1 MRYVSQDHAHTTKA
15 KEERTSER
23 NMNVT
28 LRRAILVCALALVLA
43 AMAAGAASAQTPIT
57 VSEHTNK
64 ETFTATGHVYCQ
76 GDKLYELTV
85 TYNELMGYTAAGLDE
100 DGNLLPPVHFH
111 TVFIG
116 KWVAVPIDGTGPT
129 YYGHAREGETW
140 NAKSFE
146 EFVGTFTRIL
156 KTTARG
162 TDGSKVNFHWL
173 IRYSTNAEGEVT
185 VDIEKLMPDASC
197 IPSDV

>member
-1 MRYVSQDHAHTTKA
+1 MRRVVLVLGV
-15 KEERTSER
+15 
-23 NMNVT
+23 VT
-28 LRRAILVCALALVLA
+28 ALALAV
-43 AMAAGAASAQTPIT
+43 AGIALAQTPIT

-85 TYNELMGYTAAGLDE
+85 TYNELMGFTAAGVDE

-116 KWVAVPIDGTGPT
+116 KFVAVPIDGTGPT
-129 YYGHAREGETW
+129 YYAHAREGETW

-156 KTTARG
+156 KVTARG
-162 TDGSKVNFHWL
+162 TDGSKINFHWL

-185 VDIEKLMPDASC
+185 VDFEKLMPDASC
-197 IPSDV
+197 ISSDE

>member
-1 MRYVSQDHAHTTKA
+1 MRRV
-15 KEERTSER
+15 
-23 NMNVT
+23 V
-28 LRRAILVCALALVLA
+28 LVLGVVAALALAV
-43 AMAAGAASAQTPIT
+43 AGIALAQTPIT

-85 TYNELMGYTAAGLDE
+85 TYNEIVGFTAAGGE

-116 KWVAVPIDGTGPT
+116 KFVAVPIDGTGPT

-156 KTTARG
+156 KITVRG

-173 IRYSTNAEGEVT
+173 IRYSTNAEGEVI
-185 VDIEKLMPDASC
+185 VDIEKWMPDASC

>member
-1 MRYVSQDHAHTTKA
+1 
-15 KEERTSER
+15 
-23 NMNVT
+23 MNVT
-28 LRRAILVCALALVLA
+28 LRRALLVCALALVLA
-43 AMAAGAASAQTPIT
+43 TMAAGAASAQTPIT

-85 TYNELMGYTAAGLDE
+85 TYNELVGFTAAGVDE

-116 KWVAVPIDGTGPT
+116 KFVAVPIDGTGPT
-129 YYGHAREGETW
+129 YYAHAREGETW
-140 NAKSFE
+140 NAKSFD

-162 TDGSKVNFHWL
+162 TDGSKINFHWL
-173 IRYSTNAEGEVT
+173 IRYSTNAEGEDTGLT
-185 VDIEKLMPDASC
+185 VDFEKLMPDASC